1 MSVITQINLEALNL
15 ITMNRCKVCSTPV
28 LQRKKRKK
36 LGSLSTNCCIK
47 KLVDLGYV
55 CLTCYRTVEKCSSLE
70 SVLLAK
76 LSGRAN
82 DPSALESSG
91 TKRRATPT
99 EHAAAV
105 KVVSFNRLSH
115 LCCTHVLCCPV
126 IGCYGGGR
134 LQKDLHLVS
143 FQRSSWKV
151 FRPQF

>member
-47 KLVDLGYV
+47 KLLDLATQSGWDHEDARQMFAEGYV

-105 KVVSFNRLSH
+105 KVVSFN
-115 LCCTHVLCCPV
+115 CCYVKEV
-126 IGCYGGGR
+126 
-134 LQKDLHLVS
+134 
-143 FQRSSWKV
+143 
-151 FRPQF
+151 

>member
-1 MSVITQINLEALNL
+1 MDWLSLTQ
-15 ITMNRCKVCSTPV
+15 
-28 LQRKKRKK
+28 K

-47 KLVDLGYV
+47 KLLDLATQSGWNHEDARQMFAEGYV

-91 TKRRATPT
+91 TKRKATPT

-115 LCCTHVLCCPV
+115 LYCTHVLYYPV